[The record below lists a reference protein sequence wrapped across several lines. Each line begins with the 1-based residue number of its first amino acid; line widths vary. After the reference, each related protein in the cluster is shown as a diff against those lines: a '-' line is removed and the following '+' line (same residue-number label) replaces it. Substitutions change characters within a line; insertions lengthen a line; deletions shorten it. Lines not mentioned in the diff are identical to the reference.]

1 MVKAMVVFIL
11 MSSPVLDMRSF
22 GGNVNHTQL
31 LITADT

>member
-11 MSSPVLDMRSF
+11 MSSPVLGMRSI

-31 LITADT
+31 FITAGI

>member
-22 GGNVNHTQL
+22 GGNANRTQL